1 MGKLGKRK
9 RQQERTAF
17 DAAKILKVSSIDTVS
32 LLDNDVE
39 DLISTEDL
47 VTTLSVLETL
57 ASNPKLLKSKEL
69 KPLRASIHALNK
81 SNGPD
86 GSLTNQVSNA
96 LTDQR
101 WTDARV
107 LLAEMSIRR
116 EVPKL
121 GALQRWVRECDAATV
136 NDETWDPEVFQVLEA
151 ILRTTNPEDQGR
163 VLKKQ
168 ESWHVGTP
176 DGTPIFEEWKNGKL
190 FGKSSSFLRGLLV
203 GEEMEIGTR
212 GSFKTN

>member
-9 RQQERTAF
+9 RQQERSAF
-17 DAAKILKVSSIDTVS
+17 ETPKVLKVSIDTSIRV
-32 LLDNDVE
+32 DDDVE
-39 DLISTEDL
+39 DLIPTEDL

-57 ASNPKLLKSKEL
+57 VLNTKLLKSKEL
-69 KPLRASIHALNK
+69 KPLRASLHALTK

-86 GSLTNQVSNA
+86 GSLTNRVSSA

-107 LLAEMSIRR
+107 LLAEMSIRK

-151 ILRTTNPEDQGR
+151 ILRTTNLEEQGR
-163 VLKKQ
+163 ILKKQ
-168 ESWHVGTP
+168 DSWQIGTA
-176 DGTPIFEEWKNGKL
+176 DGTQIFEEWKNGKL
-190 FGKSSSFLRGLLV
+190 YSKFFSLD
-203 GEEMEIGTR
+203 EMQYVKLT
-212 GSFKTN
+212 K